1 MTVASRP
8 TSAFVVDL
16 HSEDPLD
23 PRLTGTKAATL
34 ARLSAAGFSVPD
46 GFVLTTDAFRRLTS
60 GLSDL
65 DERAVRSAPLPSGVE
80 EALLQISARMDG
92 LSLAVRSSATGED
105 LADASYAGQYATV
118 LGVRGP
124 EALVAAV
131 RECWSSGFAAHAQ
144 AYRAGHEIDDLAIAV
159 IVQRQLEP
167 RAAGVAFSADPV
179 SGDRSVAVVNAVA
192 GLGDRLAAGSATP
205 EEWRVAADGSSPA
218 SGDRPVLTPDEALA
232 VARLARDVEVH
243 DGTPQ
248 DIEWALDGTGLWLL
262 QARPI
267 TALPDAPVEPV
278 PVPVEVPDGYW
289 ERDASHFPA
298 PASPLGRS
306 IVYPTANAA
315 SPELCAE
322 FGMLAESIQI
332 GDIGGWHYI
341 RTVPIGGRER
351 KPPPAPVLGLIARL
365 HPTMRARNRAAGA
378 VARGRGRAVI
388 ERWWAELQPT
398 FDERAAGLVA
408 VDLAALTDA
417 ELLAHFQMVVDLW
430 RDGVRSHVSVLGAHM
445 VEIHPILS
453 ASRDLFGWDA
463 VRTLDLVTG
472 LSVRSTE
479 PARRLALLANRIRD
493 DAALRT
499 EFEAIDGGTLAR
511 LAKID
516 PDWAADF
523 EAYRRTF
530 GVRGLSRD
538 PADATIADRPL
549 LILQM
554 IADQLAAGFDP
565 GASDHA
571 NASRRSERRAEAKDL
586 LRDRSAEDRRRFE
599 DALARAERAYPLRE
613 DNVFV
618 ALQAP
623 VGLIRY
629 AALEVGRRLAERR
642 LIYTPDD
649 VFFLEYP
656 EVRATVETG
665 SDQRPL
671 VVRRKGERAWVLA
684 HPGPASYGVPPG
696 PPPSLRYL
704 PPELR
709 EVTEAFFSVMSLA
722 IDPGVAARRGDPS
735 IRGVAGSP
743 GRYRGPVRVVMDE
756 GEFDKIKAGDVV
768 VCPVTQPSW
777 SVMFPV
783 MGAVVTDSGGVLS
796 HPAIIA
802 REYRIPAVVA
812 TGNATAVLR
821 DGEIVDVDGSAGLVE
836 IVGAA

>member
-1 MTVASRP
+1 M
-8 TSAFVVDL
+8 SAFVVDL
-16 HSEDPLD
+16 HAEDPPD
-23 PRLTGTKAATL
+23 ARLIGMKAATL
-34 ARLSAAGFSVPD
+34 ARLAAAGFSVPD

-65 DERAVRSAPLPSGVE
+65 AERVVRTAPLPSGVE

-92 LSLAVRSSATGED
+92 VPLAVRSSATMED
-105 LADASYAGQYATV
+105 RANASYAGQYATV

-144 AYRAGHEIDDLAIAV
+144 AYRAGHEMDDLAIAV

-205 EEWRVAADGSSPA
+205 EEWRVAADGSGPA
-218 SGDRPVLTPDEALA
+218 SVDPAVLTPDEAVD
-232 VARLARDVEVH
+232 VARLARDVERH

-267 TALPDAPVEPV
+267 TALPDAPGEPV

-315 SPELCAE
+315 APELCAE
-322 FGMLAESIQI
+322 FGMLAESLQI

-351 KPPPAPVLGLIARL
+351 TPPPAPLLGLIARL
-365 HPTMRARNRAAGA
+365 HPTMRARNRAARA
-378 VARGRGRAVI
+378 VARGRARAVI
-388 ERWWAELQPT
+388 ERWWTELQPAL
-398 FDERAAGLVA
+398 DERAAGLLA
-408 VDLAALTDA
+408 VDLTTLTDSQ
-417 ELLAHFQMVVDLW
+417 LLAHFEAVVDLW
-430 RDGVRSHVSVLGAHM
+430 ADGVRSHVFVLGAHM
-445 VEIHPILS
+445 VEIHPLLS
-453 ASRDLFGWDA
+453 ATHDLLGWDA
-463 VRTLDLVTG
+463 VKSLDLVTG
-472 LSVRSTE
+472 LSIRSTE
-479 PARRLALLANRIRD
+479 PARQLALLANRIRD
-493 DAALRT
+493 DAALRR
-499 EFEAIDGGTLAR
+499 EFETIDTGTLAR
-511 LAKID
+511 LAAID

-523 EAYRRTF
+523 EAYRGTF

-549 LILQM
+549 LILRM
-554 IADQLAAGFDP
+554 IADQLAADFDP
-565 GASDHA
+565 GAPDRAS
-571 NASRRSERRAEAKDL
+571 ASRRSEAREEARNL
-586 LRDRSAEDRRRFE
+586 LRNRSAEDRWRFE

-642 LIYTPDD
+642 LIDTPDD
-649 VFFLEYP
+649 VFCLEYP
-656 EVRATVETG
+656 EVRATVKTG
-665 SDQRPL
+665 ADQRPL
-671 VVRRKGERAWVLA
+671 VLRRKGERAWVLA

-709 EVTEAFFSVMSLA
+709 YVTEAFFSVMSLA
-722 IDPGVAARRGDPS
+722 INPGVAGSHGDPS

-756 GEFDKIKAGDVV
+756 SEFHKIRAGDVV
-768 VCPVTQPSW
+768 VCPVTQPTW

-812 TGNATAVLR
+812 TGNGTAVLR
-821 DGEIVDVDGSAGLVE
+821 DGQIVEVDGSAGLVE
-836 IVGAA
+836 FVEAVST

>member
-1 MTVASRP
+1 MASRP

-16 HSEDPLD
+16 HSEVPPD
-23 PRLTGTKAATL
+23 PRLIGTKAATL
-34 ARLSAAGFSVPD
+34 ARLSAAGFSVPE

-60 GLSDL
+60 GFRDP

-80 EALLQISARMDG
+80 EAILQINARLDG
-92 LSLAVRSSATGED
+92 EPVAVRSSATAED
-105 LADASYAGQYATV
+105 RAGASYAGQYASV

-131 RECWSSGFAAHAQ
+131 RECWSSAFAAHAE
-144 AYRAGHEIDDLAIAV
+144 AYRAGHEMDGLAMAV

-179 SGDRSVAVVNAVA
+179 SGDRTVAVVNAVA
-192 GLGDRLAAGSATP
+192 GLGDRLAAGIATP
-205 EEWRVAADGSSPA
+205 EEWRIAANGSSLA
-218 SGDRPVLTPDEALA
+218 SGDGAMLTPDDAA
-232 VARLARDVEVH
+232 AIAQLARDVERH

-248 DIEWALDGTGLWLL
+248 DIEWALDDTRLWLL

-267 TALPDAPVEPV
+267 TALPGEPVEPV

-298 PASPLGRS
+298 PVSPLGRS

-315 SPELCAE
+315 SPSLCAE

-351 KPPPAPVLGLIARL
+351 KPPPALVLGLIARL

-378 VARGRGRAVI
+378 VARGRARAVI
-388 ERWWAELQPT
+388 ERWWTELQPAL
-398 FDERAAGLVA
+398 DDRGAALLA

-417 ELLAHFQMVVDLW
+417 ELLAHFQTVVDLW

-445 VEIHPILS
+445 VEIHPLLS
-453 ASRDLFGWDA
+453 ACHDLLGWDA
-463 VRTLDLVTG
+463 VRSLDLVTG

-479 PARRLALLANRIRD
+479 PARQLALLAKRIRD
-493 DAALRT
+493 DAALRR
-499 EFEAIDGGTLAR
+499 EFETIDGGTLAR
-511 LAKID
+511 LAAID

-523 EAYRRTF
+523 EAYRGTF

-549 LILQM
+549 LVLQM
-554 IADQLAAGFDP
+554 IADQLATGFDP
-565 GASDHA
+565 DAPDRESA
-571 NASRRSERRAEAKDL
+571 KRRSEAREEAKEL
-586 LRDRSAEDRRRFE
+586 LRSRSAEDRRRFE

-642 LIYTPDD
+642 LIDKPDD

-656 EVRATVETG
+656 EMRATVETG

-671 VVRRKGERAWVLA
+671 VRRRKGEREWVLA
-684 HPGPASYGVPPG
+684 HPGPASYGTPPG
-696 PPPSLRYL
+696 APPSLRYL
-704 PPELR
+704 PPALR

-722 IDPGVAARRGDPS
+722 INPGVASPRGDRG

-743 GRYRGPVRVVMDE
+743 GRYRGPVRVVTDE
-756 GEFDKIKAGDVV
+756 GEFHKIKAGDVV
-768 VCPVTQPSW
+768 VCPVTQPTW

-812 TGNATAVLR
+812 TGNATSVLR
-821 DGEIVDVDGSAGLVE
+821 DGQIVEVDGSAGLVE
-836 IVGAA
+836 IVEAV